1 MTQAAL
7 LPGLA
12 GSSRT
17 PSGGACRAVPRLS
30 PVRASAGGSGGER
43 SPQRP
48 ARPHLHHAPPSA
60 GAQPEHRPAAGRLA
74 NSAVPLPH
82 SSPALRSL
90 ATSSASLAQLRERY
104 AHALPEATTATAVA
118 VEQPAQVPALQRWRS
133 GELPGGL
140 PRLPALPRSLSR
152 QLALARRHLEQQQ
165 QQQGEGAEEA
175 LLSRDALTLVLLA
188 TAVSFICS
196 IDRAAMSVAILPMS
210 EQFQWDDSIKGAV
223 SSAFFAGYMVTNLC
237 GGFLATRYSA
247 KGVLALGVVLWSV
260 FTIATP
266 AAAGGNLN
274 QLMLARAMMGVG
286 EGVTYPSIQNLARK
300 WVPET
305 KRSRALA
312 FIYSGHQLGTIGSYL
327 LCPLLISQLGWES
340 IFLGFGSL
348 GFFWLLFWQP
358 MVKDEA
364 ETAPAQQ
371 AGQAGQPATAGPAAV
386 GAAASSKDARQLRLQ
401 DVPWAAF
408 ARSRAFWAIVAAQ
421 STVSVGNVLAFSW
434 LPTFYNQVYGV
445 DVASSSF
452 LSVLPFVATV
462 LATNAAGWIADGL
475 INNKVMDK
483 TSTRKLMQAIASL
496 GPAACLAK
504 LALDQGQGSTAS
516 MADAVALVTAWVSLC
531 GFSAAGYGSNHQD
544 ISKEYS
550 GIIYG
555 LCNGIGSICASASI
569 YATGQVLHTTH
580 DWALVFEVAAGLYA
594 LGALAYLQFASCEE
608 QFAPTGKQELAAAA
622 AAGSGAAP
630 GGGAA
635 TPQR

>member
-1 MTQAAL
+1 M
-7 LPGLA
+7 
-12 GSSRT
+12 
-17 PSGGACRAVPRLS
+17 
-30 PVRASAGGSGGER
+30 
-43 SPQRP
+43 
-48 ARPHLHHAPPSA
+48 
-60 GAQPEHRPAAGRLA
+60 
-74 NSAVPLPH
+74 
-82 SSPALRSL
+82 
-90 ATSSASLAQLRERY
+90 
-104 AHALPEATTATAVA
+104 A
-118 VEQPAQVPALQRWRS
+118 VEQQAQVAALPRRRS
-133 GELPGGL
+133 GELLGGL
-140 PRLPALPRSLSR
+140 PALPALPRALAR
-152 QLALARRHLEQQQ
+152 QLAQARQLLERQQQ
-165 QQQGEGAEEA
+165 QQQESAEEA
-175 LLSRDALTLVLLA
+175 PLSRDALTLVLLA

-210 EQFQWDDSIKGAV
+210 EQFHWDDSIKGAV

-237 GGFLATRYSA
+237 GGFLATRFSA
-247 KGVLALGVVLWSV
+247 KGVLAMGVVLWSM

-266 AAAGGNLN
+266 AAAAGDLN
-274 QLMLARAMMGVG
+274 QLLLARAMMGVG

-300 WVPET
+300 WVPEA

-358 MVKDEA
+358 MVKE
-364 ETAPAQQ
+364 EVEP
-371 AGQAGQPATAGPAAV
+371 AGQAG
-386 GAAASSKDARQLRLQ
+386 GAAAAAAKPARPLRLQ
-401 DVPWAAF
+401 DVPWGAF
-408 ARSRAFWAIVAAQ
+408 ARSRGFWAIVAAQ

-445 DVASSSF
+445 DVASSSL

-475 INNKVMDK
+475 INNKVLDK

-594 LGALAYLQFASCEE
+594 LGALAYLRYASCEE
-608 QFAPTGKQELAAAA
+608 QFTAPASPEAQ
-622 AAGSGAAP
+622 
-630 GGGAA
+630 
-635 TPQR
+635 